1 MRVINSA
8 KKFWQE
14 YQSFTDL
21 QYSKEKTITDIQWHP
36 VIKGKWMVIYD
47 LLTTLIM
54 KTERRQWNYDN
65 MSTCHTPIS
74 NSGLTFTSN
83 IQYAFHVLVKVKL
96 CFNCMWY
103 SLVFTGIIAVSCG
116 EGLSFDDRVDNF
128 SRILMTSSLVL
139 IWSFSD
145 PIHPL
150 VSIEIFLQ
158 HHFIFSC
165 NLQFCTQFRTW

>member
-1 MRVINSA
+1 
-8 KKFWQE
+8 
-14 YQSFTDL
+14 
-21 QYSKEKTITDIQWHP
+21 
-36 VIKGKWMVIYD
+36 MVIYD
-47 LLTTLIM
+47 LLTILIV
-54 KTERRQWNYDN
+54 KIERRQRNYGN
-65 MSTCHTPIS
+65 ISTFHTPIS
-74 NSGLTFTSN
+74 NNSGLTLSSN
-83 IQYAFHVLVKVKL
+83 IQYANHVVKVKL

-165 NLQFCTQFRTW
+165 NLQFCTQFRT

>member
-1 MRVINSA
+1 
-8 KKFWQE
+8 
-14 YQSFTDL
+14 
-21 QYSKEKTITDIQWHP
+21 
-36 VIKGKWMVIYD
+36 MVIYD
-47 LLTTLIM
+47 LLTTLIV
-54 KTERRQWNYDN
+54 KTERRQWNYGN
-65 MSTCHTPIS
+65 ISTCHTPIS
-74 NSGLTFTSN
+74 NNSGLTLSSN
-83 IQYAFHVLVKVKL
+83 IQYANHVVKVKL

-165 NLQFCTQFRTW
+165 NLQFCTQFRT

>member
-1 MRVINSA
+1 
-8 KKFWQE
+8 
-14 YQSFTDL
+14 
-21 QYSKEKTITDIQWHP
+21 
-36 VIKGKWMVIYD
+36 MVIYD
-47 LLTTLIM
+47 LLTTLIV
-54 KTERRQWNYDN
+54 KTERRQRNYGN
-65 MSTCHTPIS
+65 ISTCHTPIS
-74 NSGLTFTSN
+74 NNSGLTLSSN
-83 IQYAFHVLVKVKL
+83 IQYANHVVKVKL

-150 VSIEIFLQ
+150 VSIEIFLL

-165 NLQFCTQFRTW
+165 NLQFCTQFRT